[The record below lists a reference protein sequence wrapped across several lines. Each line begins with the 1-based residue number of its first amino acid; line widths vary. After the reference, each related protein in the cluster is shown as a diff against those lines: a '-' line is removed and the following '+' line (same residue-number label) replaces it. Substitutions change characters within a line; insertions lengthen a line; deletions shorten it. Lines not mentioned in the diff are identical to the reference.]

1 LQYLIDFEAGR
12 SFRKAQGL
20 YEKQGTRYE
29 LWINDSKVDT
39 ETNANA
45 PETIDQPT
53 QFNGFSERTGSP
65 YNYATWDMDEYF
77 FLNKYFRH
85 IHRSVTCWWRI
96 PESRG
101 YGCLIESA
109 AVLLPPV
116 RGEAQSRL
124 CFTGLWQPSFQARVC
139 AMPIE
144 IALKSAEFFLQ
155 VGRRPE

>member
-1 LQYLIDFEAGR
+1 MEFSLCTLLPAE
-12 SFRKAQGL
+12 
-20 YEKQGTRYE
+20 RYR
-29 LWINDSKVDT
+29 WVD
-39 ETNANA
+39 
-45 PETIDQPT
+45 PQRPPGGDRCGWQ
-53 QFNGFSERTGSP
+53 R
-65 YNYATWDMDEYF
+65 DE
-77 FLNKYFRH
+77 
-85 IHRSVTCWWRI
+85 HREPCWWRI
-96 PESRG
+96 RESRG